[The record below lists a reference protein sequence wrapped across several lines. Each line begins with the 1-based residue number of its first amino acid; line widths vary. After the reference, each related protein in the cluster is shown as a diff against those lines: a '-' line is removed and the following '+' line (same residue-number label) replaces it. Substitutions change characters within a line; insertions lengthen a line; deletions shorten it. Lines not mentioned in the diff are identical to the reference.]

1 MKHFL
6 LFSAAWM
13 FAATTFAQ
21 LTGIVAEVHA
31 IHDTDAIPDIEGM
44 TTYRLYV
51 ALTNETDE
59 ISAVY
64 GDAATPL
71 SLISTEG
78 FYQTS
83 LGSNLGWNI
92 NSAFYSLFPEVE
104 FDSWVTLGPSMMWM
118 LEGPLGSRSCIMR
131 TC

>member
-6 LFSAAWM
+6 LFAAAWM
-13 FAATTFAQ
+13 FAAPTFAQ

-51 ALTNETDE
+51 ALTNETDD

-83 LGSNLGWNI
+83 LGSNL
-92 NSAFYSLFPEVE
+92 
-104 FDSWVTLGPSMMWM
+104 
-118 LEGPLGSRSCIMR
+118 
-131 TC
+131 